1 MSTSSWVQG
10 LSLAGAAASA
20 SSLPKKALLSSPSS
34 LFSHLVCRANSPS
47 PAPSSPNFPRLIR
60 TSPVYAAPSPVINPP
75 LSEEMAK
82 EYEEAIAG
90 LNKLLSQSKG
100 LEPVAAQKIEEI
112 TSQLQQHAGPA
123 VASTGNL
130 LDKLEQGFNYFKNEI
145 YQNKPELFGEL
156 SKGQSPPYMVFACS
170 DSRVCPSHVMQLQP
184 GEAFMVRN
192 IANMVPPY
200 DQVRYSGV
208 GSAIEYA
215 VLHLK
220 VQSIVVV
227 GHSACGGIKGLM
239 SLKDDGSTS
248 TDFIEDW
255 VKICLPARNKVK
267 STYGHLSFGEQCS
280 KCEVEAVNV
289 SLGNLLS
296 YPFVREGLANKTL
309 SLYGGYYN
317 FIDGSLELWGVNYGF
332 TPAKKLEPAVSAS

>member
-1 MSTSSWVQG
+1 MG
-10 LSLAGAAASA
+10 
-20 SSLPKKALLSSPSS
+20 
-34 LFSHLVCRANSPS
+34 
-47 PAPSSPNFPRLIR
+47 
-60 TSPVYAAPSPVINPP
+60 
-75 LSEEMAK
+75 K
-82 EYEEAIAG
+82 EYEKAIAG
-90 LNKLLSQSKG
+90 LNNLLSQSKG

-112 TSQLQQHAGPA
+112 TSQLQHHAGPE
-123 VASTGNL
+123 VGSTDDL
-130 LDKLEQGFNYFKNEI
+130 LGKLQEGFHYFKKEI
-145 YQNKPELFGEL
+145 YDKQPELFADL
-156 SKGQSPPYMVFACS
+156 SKGQSPKYMVFACS
-170 DSRVCPSHVMQLQP
+170 DSRVCPSHMMQLQP

-208 GSAIEYA
+208 GAAIEYA

-220 VQSIVVV
+220 VQSIVVI

-239 SLKDDGSTS
+239 SLNDDGSTS
-248 TDFIEDW
+248 SDFIEDW
-255 VKICLPARNKVK
+255 VKICLPAKNKVK
-267 STYGHLSFGEQCS
+267 STYGHLSFEEQCS

-309 SLYGGYYN
+309 SLYGGHYN

-332 TPAKKLEPAVSAS
+332 TPAKKLESAISYS